1 MDDLKVLDGGLGD
14 AAVEVEHV
22 GLGVVVPHRGLVVQL
37 DQVVQGVVLPLTQ
50 QAVLLLQGTHTHT
63 HTAVTQTV
71 HSFTHSDVCEDKL
84 LIIICNYE
92 NYVLVLK

>member
-63 HTAVTQTV
+63 QLSHRLY
-71 HSFTHSDVCEDKL
+71 THSHTLMCVRTNCL
-84 LIIICNYE
+84 LLFAIMRIMCWF
-92 NYVLVLK
+92 